1 MKTEIL
7 TRDEHKIVI
16 QDTIEETKK
25 EEVVGA
31 EEKKILKI
39 LIEDKELRDPLPIKK
54 VVKTILMIALMS
66 SSVHSKQKTHL
77 LEL

>member
-25 EEVVGA
+25 EEVAGA
-31 EEKKILKI
+31 EERKILKI
-39 LIEDKELRDPLPIKK
+39 PIEDKELRDPLPIKK
-54 VVKTILMIALMS
+54 VVKTIRMIALMS